1 MGYGIELKNRIT
13 GETAKMRHPRLVRFY
28 FRGAHSNADGC
39 DRHGN
44 ELPDGKRCCL
54 VRGLKKKRSSM
65 LFFSDC
71 STII

>member
-28 FRGAHSNADGC
+28 SRGVHSNADGC

-44 ELPDGKRCCL
+44 ELPDEKSYCL
-54 VRGLKKKRSSM
+54 VRGTEKRRAQCSSF
-65 LFFSDC
+65 L
-71 STII
+71 IVVQ